1 MWTFFRLA
9 ITNLWFAEF
18 DASQFTNNNA
28 HRQSVNQQAAE
39 STMIGNRLKRAR
51 EALGL
56 SLRELEAAIQ
66 GQVSA
71 QAIGKYERDEMMPS
85 STVLLAMAK
94 ALHVSPEYLLSEREI
109 ELTGVDFRKAPH
121 AGVKEERAVEASV
134 LDQVE
139 RYLELEELLPGV
151 EQPWDAPDEEAFAI
165 GRVED
170 AEQAADALRHLWQLG
185 IDPIPFMAELLE
197 DKGVKVIALDLPENV
212 SGSKAFVQRPDRQEV
227 PVIVVNQR
235 HNGERQRFTLAHEL
249 AHLVLRC
256 SGLSDAEQEKAAD
269 RFAGAF
275 LMAKDKVLQLLGSH
289 RKSISIGELVEL
301 KKLFKVSIA
310 SLVVRCAQLEI
321 ISKAAYGRL
330 FAQIRALGWN
340 GPASTEPGTLT
351 AEAPQRMERLC
362 LRAVAEEAISE
373 PRAAELLGI
382 SVREL
387 DRRLMGQIA

>member
-1 MWTFFRLA
+1 
-9 ITNLWFAEF
+9 
-18 DASQFTNNNA
+18 
-28 HRQSVNQQAAE
+28 
-39 STMIGNRLKRAR
+39 MIGNRLKRAR

-85 STVLLAMAK
+85 STILLAMAK
-94 ALHVSPEYLLSEREI
+94 ALHVSPEYLLNEREI
-109 ELTGVDFRKAPH
+109 ELAGVDFRKAPH
-121 AGVKEERAVEASV
+121 AAAKEERAVEASV

-151 EQPWDAPDEEAFAI
+151 EQPWNAPDEKAFQI
-165 GRVED
+165 GHIED
-170 AEQAADALRHLWQLG
+170 AEQAADSLRRLWNLG

-197 DKGVKVIALDLPENV
+197 DKGIKVIALDLPENV
-212 SGSKAFVQRPDRQEV
+212 SGSKAFAQRPDREDV
-227 PVIVVNQR
+227 PVIVVNQG

-249 AHLVLRC
+249 AHLVLRF

-275 LMAKDKVLQLLGSH
+275 LMAREMMLRLLGPH
-289 RKSISIGELVEL
+289 RTSISLGELAEL

-310 SLVVRCAQLEI
+310 SLVARCGQLGI
-321 ISKAAYGRL
+321 INKAVYGRL
-330 FAQIRALGWN
+330 WSQIKARGWN
-340 GPASTEPGTLT
+340 SQSSSEPGTLK
-351 AEAPQRMERLC
+351 AEVPQRMERLC
-362 LRAVAEEAISE
+362 LRAVAEGAISE

-387 DRRLMGQIA
+387 DRRLMGQFA

>member
-1 MWTFFRLA
+1 
-9 ITNLWFAEF
+9 
-18 DASQFTNNNA
+18 
-28 HRQSVNQQAAE
+28 
-39 STMIGNRLKRAR
+39 MIGNRLKRAR

-66 GQVSA
+66 RQVSA

-85 STVLLAMAK
+85 STILLAMAK
-94 ALHVSPEYLLSEREI
+94 ALQVSPEYLLSEREI

-121 AGVKEERAVEASV
+121 AGAKEERAVEATV

-151 EQPWDAPDEEAFAI
+151 EQPWDAPDDQAFQI
-165 GRVED
+165 GRIED
-170 AEQAADALRHLWQLG
+170 AERAAEVLRRLWKLG
-185 IDPIPFMAELLE
+185 IDPIPFMSELLE
-197 DKGVKVIALDLPENV
+197 DKGIKVIALELPENV
-212 SGSKAFVQRPDRQEV
+212 SGSKAFVRRPDSQDV

-249 AHLVLRC
+249 AHLVLRF

-275 LMAKDKVLQLLGSH
+275 LMAKDMVLRLLGSH
-289 RKSISIGELVEL
+289 RTSISIGELAEL

-321 ISKAAYGRL
+321 VTKAVYGRL
-330 FAQIRALGWN
+330 WAQIKDLGWN
-340 GPASTEPGTLT
+340 SQASSEPGALK
-351 AEAPQRMERLC
+351 AEVPQRMERLC
-362 LRAVAEEAISE
+362 LRAVAEGAISE
-373 PRAAELLGI
+373 ARAAELLCI

-387 DRRLMGQIA
+387 DRRLMGQPA